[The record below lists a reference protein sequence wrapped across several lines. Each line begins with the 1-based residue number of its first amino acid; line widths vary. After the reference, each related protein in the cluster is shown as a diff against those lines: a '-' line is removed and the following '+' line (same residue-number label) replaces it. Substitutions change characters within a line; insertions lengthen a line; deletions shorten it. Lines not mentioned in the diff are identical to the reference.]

1 MNPLSEFGVLP
12 IDYSTIV
19 NSIGDYKSPKDK
31 VAIME
36 KSGELIRIKKGLYV
50 VSPELSKRMLS
61 KELIANHLYGPSYIS
76 LESAL
81 SFYKL
86 IPERVFVTRSIATKR
101 SKVFKTKLG
110 DFDYIQLDSSY
121 FSIGV
126 RQEIVDNQYAFLIA
140 TPEKAICDLIVS
152 TSGLRIQSL
161 KAIKSYLEEDLR
173 IDFSVLEN
181 IDLEIIRECILKG
194 KKKTELIHLLK
205 YFEK

>member
-1 MNPLSEFGVLP
+1 MNPLTEFGVLP
-12 IDYSTIV
+12 IDYSVIV

-36 KSGELIRIKKGLYV
+36 KNGELIRIKKGLYV
-50 VSPELSKRMLS
+50 VSPEVSKRMLS
-61 KELIANHLYGPSYIS
+61 KELIANHLYGPSYVS

-86 IPERVFVTRSIATKR
+86 IPERVFVTRSVTAKR
-101 SKVFKTKLG
+101 SKDFKTKLG

-121 FSIGV
+121 YSIGV

-161 KAIKSYLEEDLR
+161 KSMKSYLEDDMR

-181 IDLEIIRECILKG
+181 IDLKIIKECILKG
-194 KKKTELIHLLK
+194 KKKAELIQLLK

>member
-1 MNPLSEFGVLP
+1 M
-12 IDYSTIV
+12 
-19 NSIGDYKSPKDK
+19 
-31 VAIME
+31 
-36 KSGELIRIKKGLYV
+36 
-50 VSPELSKRMLS
+50 
-61 KELIANHLYGPSYIS
+61 IANHLYGPSYIS

-86 IPERVFVTRSIATKR
+86 IPERVFVTRSITTKR

-173 IDFSVLEN
+173 IDFSVLGN